1 MIEKRSSI
9 FGRKNHAWNAAFMC
23 LYEQKPVFKYMFL
36 FAPNARIE
44 QDTGIYHGFLLFAN
58 ATATSKADQP
68 ETQVFAGF
76 SNKIWT
82 CTAILDTKISQ
93 DFFQIHQV
101 ELSQLGKKNP
111 HQIFGFICPTATV
124 NHQGPSDG
132 YNPQICRKCP
142 P

>member
-1 MIEKRSSI
+1 MKKGLP
-9 FGRKNHAWNAAFMC
+9 FLAAKTMHGMQLLCACMNKNQYLNTCFFSRQMQE
-23 LYEQKPVFKYMFL
+23 LSKTPVFTTVFCYLQTQLQLPKPTSLKRKYL
-36 FAPNARIE
+36 
-44 QDTGIYHGFLLFAN
+44 QGS
-58 ATATSKADQP
+58 ATK
-68 ETQVFAGF
+68 FG
-76 SNKIWT
+76 T